1 MIATKVTLRP
11 WAADDLTLLQGLLGD
26 PAMMEHLGDPETPA
40 QIAARHD
47 RYCLGSL
54 TGVDPM
60 FAIVLVPENI
70 AVGSIGY
77 WAKAWQGEAVLETG
91 WSVLPAY
98 QGRGIATSAARLIT
112 ERASAIQQYK
122 TLHAFPSV
130 DNEAS
135 NAVCRKAG
143 FVLQGAYDFE
153 YPPGH
158 WLRCNDWRFAL
169 R

>member
-1 MIATKVTLRP
+1 MAAMKVMLRP
-11 WAADDLTLLQGLLGD
+11 WADGDLALLQGLLGD
-26 PAMMEHLGDPETPA
+26 PAMMEHLGGPETAA
-40 QIAARHD
+40 QITARHD

-54 TGVDPM
+54 TGIDPM
-60 FAIVLVPENI
+60 FAIVLVPQNI

-91 WSVLPAY
+91 WSILPAF

-112 ERASAIQQYK
+112 ERASASQQYAA
-122 TLHAFPSV
+122 LHAFPSV